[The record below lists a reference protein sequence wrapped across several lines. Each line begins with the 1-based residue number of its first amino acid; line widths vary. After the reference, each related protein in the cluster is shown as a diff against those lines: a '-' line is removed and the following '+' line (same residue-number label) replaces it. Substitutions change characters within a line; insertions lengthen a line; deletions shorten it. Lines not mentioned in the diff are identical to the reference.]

1 MYRTLY
7 ILIVGCLLG
16 CSNAKNEVRASDTL
30 STSNGQVTTLST
42 EGDNYPQNNPSSTQS
57 KGLVQENKLYSYQ
70 FNERQFTAHTARLVK
85 GTVVYD
91 TQISTFGQLRGSFV
105 LVSKS
110 DLVALSSSF
119 RIERIAGNTY
129 RLIPIDSSLLLL
141 DILKRLQKLGQVE
154 LEVDYTSRDKN
165 SEM

>member
-1 MYRTLY
+1 M
-7 ILIVGCLLG
+7 
-16 CSNAKNEVRASDTL
+16 
-30 STSNGQVTTLST
+30 
-42 EGDNYPQNNPSSTQS
+42 
-57 KGLVQENKLYSYQ
+57 
-70 FNERQFTAHTARLVK
+70 
-85 GTVVYD
+85 
-91 TQISTFGQLRGSFV
+91 

-154 LEVDYTSRDKN
+154 LEVDYTPRDKN

>member
-7 ILIVGCLLG
+7 ILIVGCLFG
-16 CSNAKNEVRASDTL
+16 CTNAKNEVTASDTL
-30 STSNGQVTTLST
+30 STSNSQVTTLPT
-42 EGDNYPQNNPSSTQS
+42 EWESYPQNNLSSTQS
-57 KGLVQENKLYSYQ
+57 KGLAQKKKLYNYQ

-91 TQISTFGQLRGSFV
+91 TQISTFGLLRGSFV

-110 DLVALSSSF
+110 DLAALSSSF
-119 RIERIAGNTY
+119 GIERIADNTY
-129 RLIPIDSSLLLL
+129 RLTPSDSSLLLL
-141 DILKRLQKLGQVE
+141 DILKRLQKFGQVE
-154 LEVDYTSRDKN
+154 LEVDYTPRDKN